1 MADRRPAGCGELCSH
16 PLPRGAWNESRD
28 TQAPAGGPVSPQT
41 PVGPERARQAAGLLV
56 LSLPEREEPQSLA
69 CISSA
74 GGAGGRPAPAPGRV
88 CSGCQARRCCQAAQ
102 VTAHTGRPRP
112 PGSPTAGST
121 ARPAGLCRGRLDSAR
136 GDDHSYSSASGNE
149 PLALGSPQILCVS
162 LQRESPQ
169 SLVVQIPRGAR

>member
-88 CSGCQARRCCQAAQ
+88 CSGCQAGRCCQAAQ
-102 VTAHTGRPRP
+102 VTAHTGGPRP

-121 ARPAGLCRGRLDSAR
+121 ARPAVQSVCPAGHSTASTDVKPPWPVPGEARFCPGR
-136 GDDHSYSSASGNE
+136 
-149 PLALGSPQILCVS
+149 
-162 LQRESPQ
+162 
-169 SLVVQIPRGAR
+169 